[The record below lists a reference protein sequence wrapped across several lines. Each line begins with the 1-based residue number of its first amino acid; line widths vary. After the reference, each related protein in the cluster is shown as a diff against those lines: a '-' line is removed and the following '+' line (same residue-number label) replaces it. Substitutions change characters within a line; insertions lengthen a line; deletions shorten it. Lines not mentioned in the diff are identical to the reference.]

1 MQDLIKEIKKKS
13 PTLKLLQKYFLN
25 KYFITVFL
33 FLIWMI
39 FFDQTSW
46 LVVKELNK
54 DIANYEQELAYYK
67 SEYHKNDAFYKKL
80 MNNKAEREK
89 FARENYFMK
98 KKNEEIFIVVVDS
111 SAIKKP
117 VEK

>member
-1 MQDLIKEIKKKS
+1 MKDLIKEINKKKTS
-13 PTLKLLQKYFLN
+13 LKFFQKYILN
-25 KYFITVFL
+25 KYFITIFL
-33 FLIWMI
+33 FLVWMI

-54 DIANYEQELAYYK
+54 DIEDYEEELLYYK
-67 SEYHKNDAFYKKL
+67 TEYQKNDTFYKKL
-80 MNNKAEREK
+80 MNNKTEREK

-117 VEK
+117 TEK

>member
-1 MQDLIKEIKKKS
+1 
-13 PTLKLLQKYFLN
+13 
-25 KYFITVFL
+25 
-33 FLIWMI
+33 
-39 FFDQTSW
+39 
-46 LVVKELNK
+46 
-54 DIANYEQELAYYK
+54 
-67 SEYHKNDAFYKKL
+67 